1 MPLLKKKQRVA
12 VLGVALMMVAGAAV
26 IWFFYESPL
35 RTEVIPTASGEI
47 EVSISRLRA
56 VTRTVGTDASSVWRP
71 EKGKMII
78 DAMFA
83 RRTVGEDPKL
93 LVITGPLCSKYG
105 DGFEILAISEGGPL
119 QRHAFESMRGMN
131 PWKLQTA
138 DVDGDGVQDISIT
151 MFKKTRFH
159 PVMAN
164 RPFLY
169 YWKNGYIEPLWRG
182 SRLSRPFGSYVF
194 SDINNDGRDELI
206 ATEYLQDGTEVLQAY
221 YWKGFGFEGYAVSR
235 PYPEITGLAKNLKTH
250 SVEVN
255 KPDSRANEVCIVVCE
270 GDQLNLIQQ

>member
-1 MPLLKKKQRVA
+1 M
-12 VLGVALMMVAGAAV
+12 LGAALMLVAGAAA
-26 IWFFYESPL
+26 IWFLCESPL
-35 RTEVIPTASGEI
+35 RTEVIQTTSGEI
-47 EVSISRLRA
+47 AVSISRLRA
-56 VTRTVGTDASSVWRP
+56 VVRIAGGETPVVWRP

-78 DAMFA
+78 DAMLA
-83 RRTVGEDPKL
+83 RRTEGEDPQL
-93 LVITGPLCSKYG
+93 LVITGSLCAKYG
-105 DGFEILAISEGGPL
+105 DGFEILAISGEGPL
-119 QRHAFESMRGMN
+119 QRRAFESMRGMN

-138 DVDGDGVQDISIT
+138 DVDGDGAQDISIT

-169 YWKNGYIEPLWRG
+169 YWKKGYIEPLWRG

-194 SDINNDGRDELI
+194 SDINSDGRDELI

-221 YWKGFGFEGYAVSR
+221 YWKGFGFEGYAVSP

-255 KPDSRANEVCIVVCE
+255 KPDSRANEVCVVVCE
-270 GDQLNLIQQ
+270 GDQLKLIQH